1 MEEHIVFSQ
10 VGVCGG
16 GLRTVGEPAS
26 DRKERQQQQQQP
38 TMSCPRTC
46 EAPPR
51 EGMRATGGPREGMGL
66 APEVA
71 AATSPQRASVQ
82 ASHQYAPS
90 PPLPGICFVSPS
102 SFIHLTRS
110 ALAMLFQLVLPLL
123 VMADTESSSDSASSR
138 QSDGYGAPYA
148 PPQQYQVRSGYPQ

>member
-26 DRKERQQQQQQP
+26 DRKERQQQQQQQQQP

-51 EGMRATGGPREGMGL
+51 EGMRAMGGPREGMGL

-90 PPLPGICFVSPS
+90 PPLPGIC
-102 SFIHLTRS
+102 
-110 ALAMLFQLVLPLL
+110 
-123 VMADTESSSDSASSR
+123 
-138 QSDGYGAPYA
+138 
-148 PPQQYQVRSGYPQ
+148 